1 MKLKLHH
8 VLSGFVN
15 TKSNNKQGLVRTTEW
30 HHEVSM
36 QKTPYKI
43 LSAISSSASH
53 VYSVLALQ
61 ETKIAKAVINRYEWV
76 YSPMLPVSLSIL
88 FFYLK
93 KSKLVLNFYLYIIKC
108 L

>member
-1 MKLKLHH
+1 M
-8 VLSGFVN
+8 
-15 TKSNNKQGLVRTTEW
+15 RTTEW

-61 ETKIAKAVINRYEWV
+61 ETKIAKAIINRYEWV
-76 YSPMLPVSLSIL
+76 YSPMLPVSFSIL
-88 FFYLK
+88 ILYLRK
-93 KSKLVLNFYLYIIKC
+93 IKFVLIFYLYIIKC
-108 L
+108 W